1 MKDLFTLDIK
11 NYLPQWNK
19 EKRDSSRGIIMA
31 KGKKVLPFSP
41 DDKILLVFAKNQGYY
56 KFPGGG
62 IHADEVKHTLFI
74 VPFPC
79 EVLKSYT
86 NLILPSDC
94 TPLSVTL

>member
-41 DDKILLVFAKNQGYY
+41 DEKFHLFLPKIKDITNFQV
-56 KFPGGG
+56 
-62 IHADEVKHTLFI
+62 EVSTLMKI
-74 VPFPC
+74 
-79 EVLKSYT
+79 EL
-86 NLILPSDC
+86 
-94 TPLSVTL
+94 TL